1 MQCLFRLEIGF
12 RGDNILEWVPMDPIQ
27 WLTGFIFMSG
37 ECSRVTIRTR
47 HVLLDWLLAV
57 FWITNYVSTEWL
69 GLAEN
74 ARLIIIIICCVH
86 IRPVC
91 LVCSVGSTHTGPQ
104 RCVTLMIPYW
114 SSLLK
119 WHHHHYHSISRPL
132 IGRLVTIQP
141 SHWLIV
147 SCGVTDTVEPGG
159 SVTDARLRSLT
170 VYILLSPY
178 LCLTSNWGERTFSR
192 LHLLL
197 NHFKYTL

>member
-1 MQCLFRLEIGF
+1 MADWAYSCL
-12 RGDNILEWVPMDPIQ
+12 
-27 WLTGFIFMSG
+27 TT
-37 ECSRVTIRTR
+37 RVTILTL
-47 HVLLDWLLAV
+47 HVLQDWQLTV

-86 IRPVC
+86 ILC

-132 IGRLVTIQP
+132 IGQAGDNPALSLADSKLWSYWHT
-141 SHWLIV
+141 V
-147 SCGVTDTVEPGG
+147 SLAG
-159 SVTDARLRSLT
+159 ASLT
-170 VYILLSPY
+170 HVFAPSQSTYYWANISASHLTQGGKNFIFILHIIWNY
-178 LCLTSNWGERTFSR
+178 L
-192 LHLLL
+192 
-197 NHFKYTL
+197 K

>member
-1 MQCLFRLEIGF
+1 MAYWAYSCL
-12 RGDNILEWVPMDPIQ
+12 
-27 WLTGFIFMSG
+27 TT
-37 ECSRVTIRTR
+37 RVTILTL
-47 HVLLDWLLAV
+47 HVLQDWQLTV

-86 IRPVC
+86 ILC

-132 IGRLVTIQP
+132 IGQAGDNPAL
-141 SHWLIV
+141 SLADSKLWSYWH
-147 SCGVTDTVEPGG
+147 CEPGG

-170 VYILLSPY
+170 VYILLSQH
-178 LCLTSNWGERTFSR
+178 LCLTSNSGGKNFIFILHIIWNYLKYNTIKKR
-192 LHLLL
+192 LIMID
-197 NHFKYTL
+197 

>member
-1 MQCLFRLEIGF
+1 MADWVYSCL
-12 RGDNILEWVPMDPIQ
+12 
-27 WLTGFIFMSG
+27 TT
-37 ECSRVTIRTR
+37 RVTILTL
-47 HVLLDWLLAV
+47 HVLQDWQLTV

-86 IRPVC
+86 ILC

-132 IGRLVTIQP
+132 IGQAGDNPAL
-141 SHWLIV
+141 SLADSKLWSYWHSV
-147 SCGVTDTVEPGG
+147 SLAG
-159 SVTDARLRSLT
+159 ASLT
-170 VYILLSPY
+170 HVFAPSQSTYYWANISASHLTRGKELYIYTSHNLKLS
-178 LCLTSNWGERTFSR
+178 LKNCKEKVNNDNNDDKLI
-192 LHLLL
+192 
-197 NHFKYTL
+197 